1 MGKGWSERERERN
14 LEHPPAEAAKITGH
28 LPTAEKKKEKK
39 EITHTILL
47 LYQTNC

>member
-28 LPTAEKKKEKK
+28 LPTAEKKKRKK
-39 EITHTILL
+39 RNHTHYSITLP
-47 LYQTNC
+47 N